1 MAGKLLLSSPTK
13 YPQVMKNSPDNI
25 PNSWI
30 FAIFICNTTLCSIN
44 SAKMHCKYY
53 VDIFQKDLVK
63 IDLARTFHKLTKKY
77 FSPEQGLEPWTV
89 RLKA

>member
-1 MAGKLLLSSPTK
+1 
-13 YPQVMKNSPDNI
+13 
-25 PNSWI
+25 
-30 FAIFICNTTLCSIN
+30 
-44 SAKMHCKYY
+44 MHCKYY